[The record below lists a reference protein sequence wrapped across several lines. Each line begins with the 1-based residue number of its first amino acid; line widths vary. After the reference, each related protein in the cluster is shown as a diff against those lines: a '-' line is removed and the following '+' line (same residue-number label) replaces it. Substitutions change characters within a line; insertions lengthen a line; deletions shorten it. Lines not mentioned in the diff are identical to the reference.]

1 MKQNSAR
8 LALLVLTAGLVIL
21 FLANISIGSVSIPFK
36 EVIRALFAHSSS
48 NADIVW
54 QFRLPKA
61 ITCVLAGSALATG
74 GLLMQTLFRN
84 PMAGPD
90 VLGLTSG
97 SSLLVALLLMAGQY
111 GSIMGNLI
119 QNPWSVALAASLGG
133 AMVFVVIIFIARYVQ
148 DNTSLLIVGLMI
160 SAATSSIVSVLQFT
174 SQADDLQT
182 FMIWMLGSVGSTNW
196 SELVVLSIIISAG
209 IVISFSLIK
218 SLNGLLL
225 GESYAQNLAIN
236 IKRARYLIVITTGM
250 MVGVVTAFC
259 GPIAFVGLAVP
270 HLVRLILPTSN
281 HKTLLPAVMLGGAI
295 LLLTCDVLAQLPGS
309 TQVLPL
315 NAITSLIG
323 APVVIWMVIKAK
335 RISV

>member
-1 MKQNSAR
+1 M
-8 LALLVLTAGLVIL
+8 
-21 FLANISIGSVSIPFK
+21 GSVSIPLP
-36 EVIRALFAHSSS
+36 EVLKSLFTETGTASEILWH
-48 NADIVW
+48 
-54 QFRLPKA
+54 FRLPKA
-61 ITCVLAGSALATG
+61 ITCVLAGSALACG
-74 GLLMQTLFRN
+74 GLMMQTLFRN

-97 SSLLVALLLMAGQY
+97 ASLFVALLLLAGQY
-111 GSIMGNLI
+111 GFSGII
-119 QNPWSVALAASLGG
+119 QSPWSVAVASSLGG
-133 AMVFVVIIFIARYVQ
+133 AMVFVVIISIANYVR
-148 DNTSLLIVGLMI
+148 DNTALLIVGLMI
-160 SAATSSIVSVLQFT
+160 SAATSSVVSVLQFT

-196 SELVVLSIIISAG
+196 SELAVLSIIISVGLG
-209 IVISFSLIK
+209 ISMSMIK
-218 SLNGLLL
+218 SLNGMLL
-225 GESYAQNLAIN
+225 GNNYAQNLAIN
-236 IKRARYLIVITTGM
+236 IKRARIWIVVATGM
-250 MVGVVTAFC
+250 MVGAVTAFC

-270 HLVRLILPTSN
+270 HLVRLIIPVSN

-295 LLLTCDVLAQLPGS
+295 LLLLCDVIAQLPGS

>member
-1 MKQNSAR
+1 MFTN
-8 LALLVLTAGLVIL
+8 TGT
-21 FLANISIGSVSIPFK
+21 
-36 EVIRALFAHSSS
+36 
-48 NADIVW
+48 NADILW

-97 SSLLVALLLMAGQY
+97 SSLFVATLLMAGRY
-111 GSIMGNLI
+111 GSSIGNLV
-119 QNPWSVALAASLGG
+119 QNPWSVAFAASLGG
-133 AMVFVVIIFIARYVQ
+133 AMVFIIIISIARYVR

-196 SELVVLSIIISAG
+196 YELTVLG
-209 IVISFSLIK
+209 IVISIGFVISISLIK
-218 SLNGLLL
+218 SLNGILL
-225 GESYAQNLAIN
+225 GESYALNLAIN
-236 IKRARYLIVITTGM
+236 IRRTRILIVITTGM

-270 HLVRLILPTSN
+270 HLVRLLLPTSN
-281 HKTLLPAVMLGGAI
+281 HKTLLPAVMLGGAM
-295 LLLTCDVLAQLPGS
+295 LLLICDVIAQLPGR

>member
-8 LALLVLTAGLVIL
+8 LALLILTAGLGVL
-21 FLANISIGSVSIPFK
+21 FFINISVGSVSIPLK
-36 EVIRALFAHSSS
+36 EVIISLFTHSGT
-48 NADIVW
+48 IGEIIW

-61 ITCVLAGSALATG
+61 ITCVMAGSALATG

-97 SSLLVALLLMAGQY
+97 SSLFVAILLMAGRY
-111 GSIMGNLI
+111 GFMGNLI
-119 QNPWSVALAASLGG
+119 QNPWSVAIAASLGG
-133 AMVFVVIIFIARYVQ
+133 AMVFIIIISIARYVR
-148 DNTSLLIVGLMI
+148 DNTALLIVGLMI

-196 SELVVLSIIISAG
+196 SELTVLSIIISVG
-209 IVISFSLIK
+209 IVISISLIK
-218 SLNGLLL
+218 PLNGMLL
-225 GESYAQNLAIN
+225 GESYALNLAIN
-236 IKRARYLIVITTGM
+236 IKRARILIVITTGM

-281 HKTLLPAVMLGGAI
+281 HKTLLPAVILGGAI
-295 LLLTCDVLAQLPGS
+295 LLLMCDVIAQLPGR
-309 TQVLPL
+309 TQMLPL

>member
-1 MKQNSAR
+1 M
-8 LALLVLTAGLVIL
+8 GFL
-21 FLANISIGSVSIPFK
+21 FLINISIGSVSIPLQDVVKAFFIDSGTAS
-36 EVIRALFAHSSS
+36 EIL
-48 NADIVW
+48 W

-61 ITCVLAGSALATG
+61 ITCVLAGGALATG

-97 SSLLVALLLMAGQY
+97 SSLFVAILLMVGQT
-111 GSIMGNLI
+111 GFLISLI
-119 QNPWSVALAASLGG
+119 QSPWSVAIAASLGG
-133 AMVFVVIIFIARYVQ
+133 AIVFVLIISIAQRVR
-148 DNTSLLIVGLMI
+148 DNAALLIVGLMI

-196 SELVVLSIIISAG
+196 SEIFVLATIVGIGLASSI
-209 IVISFSLIK
+209 SLIK
-218 SLNGLLL
+218 PLNGMLL
-225 GESYAQNLAIN
+225 GENYSINLNIN
-236 IKRARYLIVITTGM
+236 IKRARILIVITTGL

-270 HLVRLILPTSN
+270 HLVRLVLPTSN
-281 HKTLLPAVMLGGAI
+281 HKILLPSVMLGGAT
-295 LLLTCDVLAQLPGS
+295 LLLMCDILAQLPGS

-323 APVVIWMVIKAK
+323 APVVIWIVIKAK

>member
-1 MKQNSAR
+1 MTRGRYGLNL
-8 LALLVLTAGLVIL
+8 LALTLMLGLL
-21 FLANISIGSVSIPFK
+21 FLLNVSVGSAALSFA
-36 EVIRALFAHSSS
+36 EVVQGLFSHTGTASE
-48 NADIVW
+48 IVW

-61 ITCVLAGSALATG
+61 ITCIVAGSALATG

-97 SSLLVALLLMAGQY
+97 ASLFVALLLMAGRY
-111 GSIMGNLI
+111 PSVTSIIVPGA
-119 QNPWSVALAASLGG
+119 WSVALAASLGG
-133 AMVFVVIIFIARYVQ
+133 IMVFIVVIIIARYVR
-148 DNTSLLIVGLMI
+148 DNTSLLLVGLML

-196 SELVVLSIIISAG
+196 AELGVLCSIVCCGLLIS
-209 IVISFSLIK
+209 ISMVK
-218 SLNGLLL
+218 VLNGMLL
-225 GESYAQNLAIN
+225 GESYATNLGIN
-236 IKRARYLIVITTGM
+236 MKRGRLAVVLVTGL
-250 MVGVVTAFC
+250 MVGAVTAFC

-270 HLVRLILPTSN
+270 HLIRLVVPASN
-281 HKTLLPAVMLGGAI
+281 HKILLPAVMLGGG
-295 LLLTCDVLAQLPGS
+295 LLLLVCDMLAQMPGS
-309 TQVLPL
+309 RVLPL

>member
-8 LALLVLTAGLVIL
+8 LAIFILTIALGIL
-21 FLANISIGSVSIPFK
+21 FLLNISMGSVSISLP
-36 EVIRALFAHSSS
+36 EVLKALFSETGTSSE
-48 NADIVW
+48 ILW

-61 ITCVLAGSALATG
+61 ITCVLAGSALACG
-74 GLLMQTLFRN
+74 GLMMQTLFRN

-97 SSLLVALLLMAGQY
+97 SSLLVAILLLAGRY
-111 GSIMGNLI
+111 GSFITFV
-119 QNPWSVALAASLGG
+119 QSPWSVALAASLGG
-133 AMVFVVIIFIARYVQ
+133 AMVFVIIISIAKYVR
-148 DNTSLLIVGLMI
+148 DNTTLLIVGLMI
-160 SAATSSIVSVLQFT
+160 SAATSSVVSVLQFT

-196 SELVVLSIIISAG
+196 SELVVLTITISMGLG
-209 IVISFSLIK
+209 ISMSMIK
-218 SLNGLLL
+218 ALNGMLL
-225 GESYAQNLAIN
+225 GDSYAQNLAIN
-236 IKRARYLIVITTGM
+236 IKRARTWIVIATGM

-270 HLVRLILPTSN
+270 HLVRLIIPVSN
-281 HKTLLPAVMLGGAI
+281 HKILLPAVMLGGAI
-295 LLLTCDVLAQLPGS
+295 LLLICDVIAQLPGS

-315 NAITSLIG
+315 NAITSMIG

>member
-8 LALLVLTAGLVIL
+8 LALLILTIGLGVL
-21 FLANISIGSVSIPFK
+21 FLLNISIGSVSIPVK
-36 EVIRALFAHSSS
+36 EVIKALFTHTGT
-48 NADIVW
+48 NADILW

-97 SSLLVALLLMAGQY
+97 SSLLVAILLMAGRY
-111 GSIMGNLI
+111 GSFVGILI
-119 QNPWSVALAASLGG
+119 QNPWSIAIAASFGG
-133 AMVFVVIIFIARYVQ
+133 AMVFVIIIAIAKYVR

-182 FMIWMLGSVGSTNW
+182 FMIWMLGSVGNTNW
-196 SELVVLSIIISAG
+196 SELAVLTIIISIG
-209 IVISFSLIK
+209 IGISISLIK
-218 SLNGLLL
+218 SLNGILL
-225 GESYAQNLAIN
+225 GESYALNLAIN
-236 IKRARYLIVITTGM
+236 IKRARIMIVITTGM

-270 HLVRLILPTSN
+270 HLIRLVLPTSN

-295 LLLTCDVLAQLPGS
+295 LLLMCDVIAQLPGRA
-309 TQVLPL
+309 QVLPL

>member
-1 MKQNSAR
+1 MF
-8 LALLVLTAGLVIL
+8 THTGT
-21 FLANISIGSVSIPFK
+21 
-36 EVIRALFAHSSS
+36 
-48 NADIVW
+48 NADILW

-97 SSLLVALLLMAGQY
+97 SSLFVAMLLLAGQY
-111 GSIMGNLI
+111 GSFMSKLI
-119 QNPWSVALAASLGG
+119 QNPWSVAIAASLGG
-133 AMVFVVIIFIARYVQ
+133 AVVFVIIIPIARYVR
-148 DNTSLLIVGLMI
+148 DNTSILIVGLMI

-182 FMIWMLGSVGSTNW
+182 FTIWMLGSVGSTNW
-196 SELVVLSIIISAG
+196 SELSVLGIIISMG
-209 IVISFSLIK
+209 IVISFGLVK
-218 SLNGLLL
+218 SLNGMLL
-225 GESYAQNLAIN
+225 GESYALNLGIN
-236 IKRARYLIVITTGM
+236 IKRTRTLIVITTGI

-270 HLVRLILPTSN
+270 HLVRLLLPTSN
-281 HKTLLPAVMLGGAI
+281 HKTLLPAVILGGSI
-295 LLLTCDVLAQLPGS
+295 LLLLCDVIAQLPGR

-323 APVVIWMVIKAK
+323 APIVIWMVIKAK

>member
-1 MKQNSAR
+1 MKLNPAR
-8 LALLVLTAGLVIL
+8 LALLILTTGLVIL
-21 FLANISIGSVSIPFK
+21 FLINIAVGSVSIPFQ
-36 EVIRALFAHSSS
+36 ELINSLFTHTGT
-48 NADIVW
+48 NADILW

-97 SSLLVALLLMAGQY
+97 SSLFVAMLLLAGQY
-111 GSIMGNLI
+111 GSFMSKLI
-119 QNPWSVALAASLGG
+119 QNPWSVAIAASLGG
-133 AMVFVVIIFIARYVQ
+133 AVVFVIIIPIARYVR
-148 DNTSLLIVGLMI
+148 DNTSILIVGLMI

-182 FMIWMLGSVGSTNW
+182 FTIWMLGSVGSTNW
-196 SELVVLSIIISAG
+196 SELSVLGIIISMG
-209 IVISFSLIK
+209 IVISFGLVK
-218 SLNGLLL
+218 SLNGMLL
-225 GESYAQNLAIN
+225 GESYALNLGIN
-236 IKRARYLIVITTGM
+236 IKRTRTLIVITTGM

-270 HLVRLILPTSN
+270 HLVRLLLPTSN
-281 HKTLLPAVMLGGAI
+281 HKTLLPAVILGGAI
-295 LLLTCDVLAQLPGS
+295 LLLLCDVIAQLPGR

-323 APVVIWMVIKAK
+323 APIVIWMVIKAK

>member
-1 MKQNSAR
+1 MKQNSTR
-8 LALLVLTAGLVIL
+8 LALLILTAILVIL
-21 FLANISIGSVSIPFK
+21 FLTNISIGSVSISLK
-36 EVIRALFAHSSS
+36 EIIKALFTDTGTASE
-48 NADIVW
+48 ILW

-61 ITCVLAGSALATG
+61 ITCVLAGGALATG

-97 SSLLVALLLMAGQY
+97 SSLFVALLLMAGKS
-111 GSIMGNLI
+111 GLFMSLF
-119 QNPWSVALAASLGG
+119 QNPWSVAIASSLGG
-133 AMVFVVIIFIARYVQ
+133 AMVFVVIISIAKHVR
-148 DNTSLLIVGLMI
+148 DNTALLIVGLMI

-196 SELVVLSIIISAG
+196 SELTVLA
-209 IVISFSLIK
+209 IVISLGLTISISLIK
-218 SLNGLLL
+218 SLNGILL
-225 GESYAQNLAIN
+225 GESYALNLAIN
-236 IKRARYLIVITTGM
+236 IKRARILIVIATGM

-270 HLVRLILPTSN
+270 HLVRLIVPISN
-281 HKTLLPAVMLGGAI
+281 HKILLPAVMLGGAI
-295 LLLTCDVLAQLPGS
+295 LLLMCDVIAQLPGS